1 MGHGRQGGGLIG
13 ATLVFVLAFSGTLAG
28 ASPEQDCLD
37 LVELVT
43 EDMGEDQ
50 SLLARLRDRLTRAA
64 ELCRTGRTEEAEA
77 LLRELQSKWLP
88 MGPGN

>member
-1 MGHGRQGGGLIG
+1 MGRGRRGGGHIG
-13 ATLVFVLAFSGTLAG
+13 ATLGFVLGVSSALAG
-28 ASPEQDCLD
+28 ASPEQNCLD

-50 SLLARLRDRLTRAA
+50 SLLARLRDRLARAA
-64 ELCRTGRTEEAEA
+64 ELCRSGRSEEAEA
-77 LLRELQSKWLP
+77 LLRELQGEWLP